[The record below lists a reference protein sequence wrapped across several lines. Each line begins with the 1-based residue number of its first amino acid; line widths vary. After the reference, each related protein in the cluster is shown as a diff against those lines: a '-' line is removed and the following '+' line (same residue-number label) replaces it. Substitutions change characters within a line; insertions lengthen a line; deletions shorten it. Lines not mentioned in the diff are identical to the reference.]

1 MIEIREAREEDRE
14 SANRILWKAFEATTN
29 YEDYLKQEWIKKWNN
44 PETENYA
51 YVAVDNGKV
60 VSSLSFF
67 TTSAHEQ
74 IIRGAPVRFAGVW
87 AVTSDAAYRRK
98 GLVRKLFD
106 ISFPRMREE
115 KAPLSILD
123 PFHKPFYEKFSYA
136 LAEKRA
142 RYVFNRDQIKAGK
155 TKEDI
160 TSREARN
167 PEDRETIQQIE
178 KSMARFGSR
187 FFSNNQ
193 SLDSAFR
200 NGVMHILEGKS
211 GPVGCVWFNF
221 TRESRFTPP
230 ELTVKMT
237 SYTSDDVF
245 PSIVE
250 LVRNYAANVSK
261 ITWWADADVPV
272 RHYFSDIYRAES
284 HVLGSM
290 MMRVIDFEG
299 YCQSIKIPEETT
311 EKVTIELS
319 DDQCPWNNGVYTLI
333 PDGGNLKAERGDS
346 KPDISLNAF
355 QLSEVIG
362 GITPPTLLKSLQEI
376 KCDINTAR
384 RLDNIFPSDT
394 FVSYIR
400 F

>member
-14 SANRILWKAFEATTN
+14 SAIRILWKAFEATTN
-29 YEDYLKQEWIKKWNN
+29 YEEYLKQEWIKRWNN
-44 PETENYA
+44 PEKENYA

-74 IIRGAPVRFAGVW
+74 IIRDAPVRFAGVW

-142 RYVFNRDQIKAGK
+142 RHVFTRDQIRVGK
-155 TKEDI
+155 TREDI
-160 TSREARN
+160 TSREAKD
-167 PEDRETIQQIE
+167 PEDRGTIKQID

-187 FFSNNQ
+187 FFSNDQ
-193 SLDSAFR
+193 FLDYAFK
-200 NGVMHILEGKS
+200 NGFMHILEDKN

-221 TRESRFTPP
+221 TRGPP
-230 ELTVKMT
+230 FPPIELTVRM
-237 SYTSDDVF
+237 SRYTSDDVF

-250 LVRNYAANVSK
+250 LVRNYSANVSK

-272 RHYFSDIYRAES
+272 RHYFTDIYQTET
-284 HVLGSM
+284 HMMGSM

-299 YCQSIKIPEETT
+299 YCRSIRIPEKTT
-311 EKVTIELS
+311 ENVTVELN
-319 DDQCPWNNGVYTLI
+319 DDQCPWNNGVYKLV
-333 PDGGNLKAERGDS
+333 PDGGNLTVERSDS

-355 QLSEVIG
+355 QLSEMIG
-362 GITPPTLLKSLQEI
+362 GITPPTLLRSLQEI
-376 KCDINTAR
+376 KCDAKTAMK
-384 RLDNIFPSDT
+384 LDDIFPADT
-394 FVSYIR
+394 FESYVR

>member
-14 SANRILWKAFEATTN
+14 SAIRILWKAFEATTN
-29 YEDYLKQEWIKKWNN
+29 YEEYLKKEWIKRWNN
-44 PETENYA
+44 SEKENYA

-74 IIRGAPVRFAGVW
+74 VIRGAPVRFAGVW

-123 PFHKPFYEKFSYA
+123 PFYKPLYEKFSYA

-142 RYVFNRDQIKAGK
+142 RHVFTRDQIRAGK
-155 TKEDI
+155 TREDI
-160 TSREARN
+160 TSREAKD

-178 KSMARFGSR
+178 KSMVRFGSR
-187 FFSNNQ
+187 FFSSSE
-193 SLDSAFR
+193 SLDYAFK
-200 NGVMHILEGKS
+200 NGITHILEDKS

-221 TRESRFTPP
+221 TRGPPLTLP
-230 ELTVKMT
+230 ELTVGM
-237 SYTSDDVF
+237 SRYMSDDVF

-250 LVRNYAANVSK
+250 LVRNYSANVSK
-261 ITWWADADVPV
+261 ITWWADTDAPV
-272 RHYFSDIYRAES
+272 RHYFSDIHRAES
-284 HVLGSM
+284 YMLGSM

-319 DDQCPWNNGVYTLI
+319 DDQCPWNNGVYTLV

-346 KPDISLNAF
+346 NPDISLNAF
-355 QLSEVIG
+355 QLSEMIG
-362 GITPPTLLKSLQEI
+362 GITPPTLLRSLQEI
-376 KCDINTAR
+376 KCDAATAR
-384 RLDNIFPSDT
+384 KLEDIFPADT
-394 FVSYIR
+394 FVSYVR